1 MSLGQW
7 LKPTSKDTSE
17 SLETLL
23 FICVID
29 IPFKCSPWNEKGV
42 APEGDGLNLKRI
54 SLAVNEVTP
63 DSKLSSKSELWTLY
77 RFCKPNDA

>member
-1 MSLGQW
+1 M
-7 LKPTSKDTSE
+7 
-17 SLETLL
+17 

-63 DSKLSSKSELWTLY
+63 DSKISSKSVSIRIWLSAFKSVKVLLEGKAVT
-77 RFCKPNDA
+77 RNSS